1 MKINI
6 IEIHEPT
13 NKKRRR
19 RKRKLSA
26 FNSKNCSNSDE
37 NAFLPF
43 NDCKL
48 FCRQSIEP
56 YNHYFIQDEAII
68 SVAVAGEVTDSCI
81 VEVGRVRPQF
91 QYTREELMT
100 IKGLPLS
107 KRRPEC
113 LDAAYN
119 KCLLSSSRG
128 LWDPERWHL
137 DRKRS
142 ETPPEEEQRP
152 GGRDQVIDSQN
163 NKRRSGDP
171 RERIR
176 KEQDGIVLSPQR
188 RSFNS
193 GCFVNVTQP
202 TSRRPESPIGKP
214 EVVHREPVRRIGSGR
229 LLTRDMWDF
238 RPENEKMEPD
248 RPDYGF
254 RSGGNSARDRD
265 SGRER
270 ENLRDRDSVRDRDD
284 RNERYE
290 RRSFGRDFGDRDNRD
305 RDRGSDS
312 RNDRGHVMDR
322 DKDRGGRDRKYG
334 SDRRKIHSH
343 DSREPEEPEW
353 FSSGP
358 ISQHD
363 TIELRGFDDL
373 PEEKT
378 VKSKKISPA
387 QKKRGKKSVNEKDDK
402 PSENSA
408 GPKGRSTPTSIDQPT
423 NPVPAPH
430 SPILEKPENET
441 ATEKKQ
447 SESNDNKNTQNVNR
461 EKTEQSESANK
472 REAENLNFNL
482 EDFLKS
488 DNLPGVSGLLTNGVG
503 ANSGSGSRFS
513 QWFKR
518 ESPLQQNDS
527 RRPSIQ
533 DELLN
538 NLLSDITEPNI
549 QVPIVNES
557 NTYFAPISPANSTNI
572 NNAPSASEVKL
583 LEMLQRGNK
592 SNQNGQGD
600 TAINMV
606 QMLKTPSVKDIE
618 VGSKGMHSLEELEAS
633 LRGGVPPQV
642 QHVEQQKVNKTEEDL
657 SAFKKLLAQV
667 SGGQAVPAANGL
679 NPSKGQPITLMQLL
693 KNQQPQ
699 PPIHIPP
706 HQPIVPEQPHP
717 NSFGHVGPLGPT
729 QHAHQAQMQ
738 HENLLKVL
746 RIQQQQ
752 QQQQQQHKRQQQS
765 TDMLSMM
772 MGTQRMVGVS
782 PVPQEMQM
790 LGNNIPSIRELL
802 QRPEAQAII
811 QGLQQGEITRQHL
824 VQQLQNPAMQHRHRE
839 LLMNILRM
847 FGNTA
852 SRTVSPHPGS
862 GVSHDPMI
870 QQLLYQQQQQQQQ
883 HQHQQQRVP
892 SPMNNALCQP
902 SIITSNLV
910 SNSNPL
916 SMQHSVIPHRA
927 PSPRDLIMH
936 PQSMMQNALIKNKLE
951 EQRESYRKRQEHQ
964 QQQQQQRIASPINSP
979 SKQIMSPTPLAF
991 TPTSV
996 LRKMTAEKEPDGTVD
1011 NSKMVSQSQVNQIQ
1025 QMQSAV
1031 QIIAQAQG
1039 VFSRQQNTMRTQP
1052 NPQVP
1057 WTNQLVN
1064 KHPGRP
1070 IVKGGAANQFQ
1081 YGNPVNYPQQSQ
1093 PQQQLPQQQQPP
1105 SSQRITP
1112 SVFGN
1117 TARSKHTMSSS
1128 LSHQNFP
1135 PYNMTPNPAM
1145 SRRPDMT
1152 AEFARKV
1159 AQVTS
1164 MDNEQPQQQQRNVN
1178 SQVQLI
1184 LNQNYNTNR
1193 TDGRVMRPQQP
1204 ISMGR
1209 QTSPGSNGGSL
1220 SPTSNQLARWFSPE
1234 LLAKARAGKL
1244 PELGQTN
1251 VLSLEELER
1260 LQQASAVV
1268 HD

>member
-6 IEIHEPT
+6 IEIHEPA

-26 FNSKNCSNSDE
+26 LNSKNCSNSDE
-37 NAFLPF
+37 SAFLPF
-43 NDCKL
+43 TDCKL

-91 QYTREELMT
+91 QYTREELIT

-119 KCLLSSSRG
+119 NSRG

-214 EVVHREPVRRIGSGR
+214 EVAHREPVRRIGSGR

-270 ENLRDRDSVRDRDD
+270 ENLRDRDNVRDRDD

-363 TIELRGFDDL
+363 TIELRGFDDP
-373 PEEKT
+373 PEEKSI
-378 VKSKKISPA
+378 KSKKISPA

-430 SPILEKPENET
+430 SPILEKPENE
-441 ATEKKQ
+441 AANEKNQ
-447 SESNDNKNTQNVNR
+447 SESNDNKNTENVNR

-549 QVPIVNES
+549 QVPTVNES

-572 NNAPSASEVKL
+572 NKAPSASEVKL

-606 QMLKTPSVKDIE
+606 KMLKTPSVKDI
-618 VGSKGMHSLEELEAS
+618 GKNRMHSLEELEAS

-679 NPSKGQPITLMQLL
+679 NPSKGQPITLMELL

-752 QQQQQQHKRQQQS
+752 QHKRQQQS

-790 LGNNIPSIRELL
+790 LGNNVPSSRELL

-883 HQHQQQRVP
+883 QQHQQQRVP

-902 SIITSNLV
+902 SIIPSNLV

-996 LRKMTAEKEPDGTVD
+996 LRKMTAEKEPDGADNKIEHDSLEVARRENKKINDSNCITRKNSITCNVD
-1011 NSKMVSQSQVNQIQ
+1011 NLSENNIISNSNSENSEEKDDCDKKNNVEILESKSEFSKEKENDDTKKLLIEVGEII
-1025 QMQSAV
+1025 SA
-1031 QIIAQAQG
+1031 
-1039 VFSRQQNTMRTQP
+1039 
-1052 NPQVP
+1052 
-1057 WTNQLVN
+1057 
-1064 KHPGRP
+1064 K
-1070 IVKGGAANQFQ
+1070 
-1081 YGNPVNYPQQSQ
+1081 
-1093 PQQQLPQQQQPP
+1093 
-1105 SSQRITP
+1105 
-1112 SVFGN
+1112 
-1117 TARSKHTMSSS
+1117 
-1128 LSHQNFP
+1128 
-1135 PYNMTPNPAM
+1135 
-1145 SRRPDMT
+1145 
-1152 AEFARKV
+1152 
-1159 AQVTS
+1159 
-1164 MDNEQPQQQQRNVN
+1164 NVN
-1178 SQVQLI
+1178 SFECSENREKNIEVNNDNNIIVMSDNYLNEEKSDDSIKNNSLI
-1184 LNQNYNTNR
+1184 ENNETCVRVIESIDNFTNSQNLGKIDDNDKINNNSMIIESENDLDEKKNIYTENSLVEKSALSEKLVFDLKNNSDDDYNTDINNLFTIIEENLDVPAGVDSD
-1193 TDGRVMRPQQP
+1193 TDI
-1204 ISMGR
+1204 IS
-1209 QTSPGSNGGSL
+1209 SN
-1220 SPTSNQLARWFSPE
+1220 
-1234 LLAKARAGKL
+1234 
-1244 PELGQTN
+1244 
-1251 VLSLEELER
+1251 
-1260 LQQASAVV
+1260 
-1268 HD
+1268 